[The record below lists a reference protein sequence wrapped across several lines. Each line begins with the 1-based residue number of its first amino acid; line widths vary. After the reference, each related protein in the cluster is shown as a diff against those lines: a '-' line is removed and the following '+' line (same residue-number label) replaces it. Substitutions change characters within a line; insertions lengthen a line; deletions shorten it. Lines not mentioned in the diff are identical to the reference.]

1 VLVNTDSER
10 SAGSEQADTDDRELH
25 EAYERGDFA
34 RVRSRALSLLRDAAA
49 PPELRGLAERYRARV
64 SGDVVVYLVL
74 GFALALF
81 CAIVLRYAR
90 H

>member
-1 VLVNTDSER
+1 MVNTDTEP
-10 SAGSEQADTDDRELH
+10 SAGSEPTDTDDRELR

-34 RVRSRALSLLRDAAA
+34 RVRSRALELLRDAAA
-49 PPELRGLAERYRARV
+49 PPERRELAERYRARV